1 MPIIQNQVSKQEAPK
16 KEVSK
21 QEASPAT
28 TRLVIAAKKI
38 LAQPAVAKLVVSAM
52 EQAGDP
58 AQGIAEAT
66 LYLLGQVLMK
76 SKSPPREAIVPAA
89 QEMMVDVAKLGQA
102 AGLFKITPDL
112 IKKAVMIAV
121 KMVMEHGAKMGK
133 QAPPKQPPQQP
144 APAAP
149 AQAAPAAPPMGV

>member
-1 MPIIQNQVSKQEAPK
+1 MPMIQQQVP
-16 KEVSK
+16 K
-21 QEASPAT
+21 QEASPET

-38 LAQPAVAKLVVSAM
+38 LAQPTVAKLVVRAM
-52 EQAGDP
+52 KEAGDP
-58 AQGIAEAT
+58 ASGLAQAT
-66 LYLLGQVLMK
+66 LYLLSQVLGK
-76 SKSPPREAIVPAA
+76 AKNPPREAIVPAA

-121 KMVMEHGAKMGK
+121 KMVVEHGASMGK

-149 AQAAPAAPPMGV
+149 AQAAPAAAPMGV